1 MKAKI
6 AVFCVSVLSFSPIQ
20 AHVQRYANEGRVQV
34 GNRSA
39 NVNQNFNRNTNVNR
53 NVNVNNNVN
62 VNRNVNVHGGL
73 TFGGIEDCVEEDGR
87 GYWFGFDCAHFGDSW
102 INPNVPSDYQWTSEE
117 SEEHHYYIYKTRNL
131 APIRE
136 RDFEHYWTHD
146 EVVAETE
153 QLAQQLSKR
162 E

>member
-1 MKAKI
+1 MCLPVKPFRIEKEWEHCGLKC
-6 AVFCVSVLSFSPIQ
+6 AVVMNREQ
-20 AHVQRYANEGRVQV
+20 
-34 GNRSA
+34 GNRCGYVRVPPGHPEYCS
-39 NVNQNFNRNTNVNR
+39 NYNDV
-53 NVNVNNNVN
+53 
-62 VNRNVNVHGGL
+62 NVNVHGGL